1 MISLPL
7 SRSSKDRKK
16 IAVSS
21 DRGRQASTEFEVMEQ
36 FAQCSWLSINL
47 KTGKNSPD

>member
-1 MISLPL
+1 MISLPFPGL
-7 SRSSKDRKK
+7 QKTVRKLQS
-16 IAVSS
+16 V
-21 DRGRQASTEFEVMEQ
+21 RTGEEQASTEFEVMEQ